1 MTWFVPGRIEVLGKH
16 TDYAGGRSL
25 LAASE
30 QGVTASASEYVGGG
44 QPTGLFLCRS
54 TAMDGE
60 VEVVAGENTDLPPG
74 HWGNYIQAT
83 VDRLSMNFG
92 DLQSAVVEVDS
103 TLPLASGMSSSS
115 ALVCAVALA
124 IADQNDLWSNPKWQ
138 AAIEDRVD
146 LAAYLATIENGL
158 SFKNLP
164 GAKGVG
170 TFGGSQD
177 HTAMLHCDAGKLG
190 VFRFAPTVEEGEVDL
205 PDGWTFVVAV
215 SGVLAEKTGA
225 ALEDYNNASLQVSR
239 LVELWNQREGD
250 DCTTL
255 AQVLDREG
263 AQEKLSDWVSG
274 DPRLEARL
282 RAYTT
287 EMQQAI
293 PVAIQALRDG
303 DVAGFGR
310 AVEVSHRNADDSLGN
325 QIPQTNALQRLAKE
339 LGAAAASG
347 FGAGFGGSVWAL
359 VPVEGA
365 QEFADAWL
373 SAYLEEYPEV
383 TETAS
388 VLVTT
393 AAASARRVEDN

>member
-25 LAASE
+25 LAAAE
-30 QGVTASASEYVGGG
+30 QGVTASASVYGGAAE
-44 QPTGLFLCRS
+44 PAGLFLCRS

-60 VEVVAGENTDLPPG
+60 VLVVAGENSELPPG
-74 HWGNYIQAT
+74 HWGNYVQAT

-92 DLQSAVVEVDS
+92 DLQSAIVEVDS

-124 IADQNDLWSNPKWQ
+124 IADLNDLWSNPKWQ
-138 AAIEDRVD
+138 EAIQDRVD

-164 GAKGVG
+164 GTKGVG

-177 HTAMLHCDAGKLG
+177 HTAMLNCDAGKLG
-190 VFRFAPTVEEGEVDL
+190 VFRFAPTVAEGEVDL

-239 LVELWNQREGD
+239 LVEMWNQRED
-250 DCTTL
+250 DQCATL
-255 AQVLDREG
+255 AQVLAVEG
-263 AQEKLSDWVSG
+263 AQEKLSEWFAE

-282 RAYTT
+282 RAYVV

-293 PVAIQALRDG
+293 PAALEALSEG
-303 DVAGFGR
+303 DVEAFGR
-310 AVEVSHRNADDSLGN
+310 AVEVSHRNADESLGN
-325 QIPQTNALQRLAKE
+325 QIVQTNALQRLAKE

-359 VPVEGA
+359 APVEGA

-373 SAYLEEYPEV
+373 AAYLEEYPDV
-383 TETAS
+383 ADTAS
-388 VLVTT
+388 TLVTT
-393 AAASARRVEDN
+393 AAPSAHRV

>member
-25 LAASE
+25 LAAAE
-30 QGVTASASEYVGGG
+30 QGVTASASVYEGAAE
-44 QPTGLFLCRS
+44 PAGLFLCRS

-60 VEVVAGENTDLPPG
+60 VLVVAGENSELPPG
-74 HWGNYIQAT
+74 HWGNYVQAT

-124 IADQNDLWSNPKWQ
+124 IADLNDLWSNPKWQ
-138 AAIEDRVD
+138 EAIQDRVD

-164 GAKGVG
+164 GTKGVG

-177 HTAMLHCDAGKLG
+177 HTAMLNCDAGKLG
-190 VFRFAPTVEEGEVDL
+190 VFRFAPTVAEGEVDL

-239 LVELWNQREGD
+239 LVEMWNQRED
-250 DCTTL
+250 DQCATL
-255 AQVLDREG
+255 AQVLAAEG
-263 AQEKLSDWVSG
+263 AQEKLSEWVAE

-282 RAYTT
+282 RAYVV

-293 PVAIQALRDG
+293 PAALEALSEG
-303 DVAGFGR
+303 DVEAFGR
-310 AVEVSHRNADDSLGN
+310 AVEVSHRNADESLGN
-325 QIPQTNALQRLAKE
+325 QIAQTNALQRLAKE

-359 VPVEGA
+359 APVEGA

-373 SAYLEEYPEV
+373 AAYLEEYPDV
-383 TETAS
+383 ADTAS
-388 VLVTT
+388 TLVTT
-393 AAASARRVEDN
+393 AAPSAHRV